1 MDVLLPLLTLALG
14 LLLGAV
20 AVFLWQQR
28 RQEPALEALAA
39 RGRDQAVVQDGL
51 QRLEGHL
58 RALREEQVVEEARL
72 QAQVEE
78 MRHATE
84 AVRRETGA
92 LATAL
97 RRPHVRGQWGE
108 LQLRRTVEVAGM
120 VQHCDFSLQQS
131 RQGEDRLLRPDL
143 VVHLAGGKSVVVDS
157 KVPLSGH
164 LDALGTEDP
173 DEQLAH
179 LRRHAAQVRTHVTQ
193 LGAKAYWKALP
204 NTPEFVILF
213 VPMESSLPAALDIDP
228 SLLEYAAQRNVF
240 LATPTTLM
248 TLLRTVAHGWT
259 QETLAERTREVHEL
273 GRVLYER
280 LGTMGGH
287 LDKLGRALTSGVLAY
302 NQAIGSLEGRVLV
315 TARGFADLAEQPDTL
330 RSPQPV
336 EEPVRR
342 LSARELLDEA
352 TPRRTELD
360 DREPRGVSSPP
371 EDLRDLA

>member
-14 LLLGAV
+14 VLLGAV

-28 RQEPALEALAA
+28 RQEPTLQALAA
-39 RGRDQAVVQDGL
+39 RDRDQAVVQDGL

-120 VQHCDFSLQQS
+120 VQHCDFSLQET
-131 RQGEDRLLRPDL
+131 RHGEDGLLRPDL
-143 VVHLAGGKSVVVDS
+143 VVHLAGGKTVVVDS

-173 DEQLAH
+173 DEQHAH
-179 LRRHAAQVRTHVTQ
+179 LQRHAAQVKAHITQ

-213 VPMESSLPAALDIDP
+213 VPMESSLPAALDVDP
-228 SLLEYAAQRNVF
+228 SLLEFAAQRNVF

-259 QETLAERTREVHEL
+259 QETLAERTREVHQL
-273 GRVLYER
+273 GRLLYER

-287 LDKLGRALTSGVLAY
+287 LDRLGRALTGSVLAY

-315 TARGFADLAEQPDTL
+315 TARGFADLADQPDTL

-352 TPRRTELD
+352 TPRRSEVQD
-360 DREPRGVSSPP
+360 APGVSSAP
-371 EDLRDLA
+371 EEHRDLA